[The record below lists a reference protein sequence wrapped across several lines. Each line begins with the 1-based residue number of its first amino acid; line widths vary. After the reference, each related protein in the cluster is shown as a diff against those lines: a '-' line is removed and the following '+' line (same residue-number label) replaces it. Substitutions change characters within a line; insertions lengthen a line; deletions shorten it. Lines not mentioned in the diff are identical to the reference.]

1 LTDIRVLIAG
11 MGLIT
16 PLGSG
21 VDRNWNALLKG
32 KTGIGELTLFPTAND
47 LFFPVGEVTESFS
60 PEGPPRT
67 HQLALMA
74 AEEAIEHTE
83 GPPDAIVMGST
94 TGGMSR
100 TEALLNEKPLALGL
114 FSYHGAGSVAEYLA
128 LKLKCKGPVITVS
141 TACSSGGAA
150 IAMALA
156 LLKTGKFKKIL
167 AGGAESLCRL
177 TYFGFHSLQLIDPH
191 GSRPLDRDRR
201 GLTVSE
207 GAGMLL
213 LEGKD
218 KAMDPEAIE
227 ILGAG
232 LSCDAYHPASPD
244 PDGSGALSAM
254 KHALKD
260 AGLRP
265 SEIDYV
271 NLHGTGTVDNDLAE
285 AKAFNRLFDDEQPLV
300 SSVKGAFGHSLS
312 AAGAIEAVVSAKCV
326 EAGMAPGSV
335 GCHTPDPR
343 LKLNPL
349 KESVVAPIRTVLSN
363 AFGFGGSNV
372 SVVIGRSREA
382 QGETQGETH
391 SSPSPVPMPLA
402 VAGIACISGAGHTS
416 ETLNAFSKGL
426 NCQGLLSEKEISRSL
441 STRAVRRLK
450 RLSRMGLS
458 LATAAFE
465 NAGNHK
471 EPGAVFFGTGWGGLS
486 ETHDFLNQLYETNER
501 FSSPT
506 DFMGSVHNATAGRIA
521 VKFGATGPN
530 ITTTGGDYSF
540 EQALMSAHL
549 MATGQ
554 DKSVLVMGA
563 DEFHPELSGLFD
575 ASVRKAQTHSD
586 GGGALLV
593 KRGKTGAGPKLEPLF
608 YENANENPHVISSL
622 VQCLGGV
629 KRINLDFGAVFAGL
643 PAASRIMGKKQ
654 LDLFIQTAGFNGPVI
669 DYRHYLGEF
678 ASASAVA
685 TVLAASLLKSGKI
698 PSTLTKNETVDLNGK
713 GIILLGLGNFVTAV
727 AVHNGKGSS

>member
-1 LTDIRVLIAG
+1 MTDIRVLITG

-16 PLGSG
+16 PLGRG
-21 VDRNWNALLKG
+21 VDRNWTTLLKG
-32 KTGIGELTLFPTAND
+32 KTGIGELTLFPTAKD
-47 LFFPVGEVTESFS
+47 LFFPVGEVTGSFS

-74 AEEAIEHTE
+74 AEEAIEHTK
-83 GPPDAIVMGST
+83 GTPDAIIMGST

-100 TEALLNEKPLALGL
+100 TEALLKEKQLTPTL

-156 LLKTGKFKKIL
+156 LLKTGKFRKIL

-191 GSRPLDRDRR
+191 GSRPLDRDRG

-213 LEGKD
+213 LESED
-218 KAMDPEAIE
+218 KTMDAEAIE
-227 ILGAG
+227 VLGAG

-244 PDGSGALSAM
+244 PEGGGALSAM
-254 KHALKD
+254 KGALKD
-260 AGLRP
+260 AGISP

-271 NLHGTGTVDNDLAE
+271 NLHGTGTIDNDLAE
-285 AKAFNRLFDDEQPLV
+285 AKAFNRLFDEEQPLV
-300 SSVKGAFGHSLS
+300 SSVKGSFGHSLS
-312 AAGAIEAVVSAKCV
+312 AAGAIEAVISAKCV

-335 GCHTPDPR
+335 GCRTPDPR
-343 LKLNPL
+343 LKLSPL
-349 KESVVAPIRTVLSN
+349 KESAVAPIKTVLSN
-363 AFGFGGSNV
+363 AFGFGGSNA
-372 SVVIGRSREA
+372 SVVIGRSRK
-382 QGETQGETH
+382 TQGP
-391 SSPSPVPMPLA
+391 PSPLPTPLE
-402 VAGIACISGAGHTS
+402 VTGIACITGAGHTS
-416 ETLNAFSKGL
+416 ETLNAFAKGL
-426 NCQGLLSEKEISRSL
+426 NCRGLLSEKELSRSL

-458 LATAAFE
+458 LATAAC
-465 NAGNHK
+465 GDTGDPK

-486 ETHDFLNQLYETNER
+486 ETHDFLKALYETDER

-549 MATGQ
+549 LATGQ
-554 DKSVLVMGA
+554 DKPVLVMGA
-563 DEFHPELSGLFD
+563 DEFHPELSGIFD
-575 ASVRKAQTHSD
+575 ASVRKAETPSD

-593 KRGKTGAGPKLEPLF
+593 GRGKTGSGPKLEPLF
-608 YENANENPHVISSL
+608 YENANENPHVVSSL
-622 VQCLGGV
+622 VRCLD
-629 KRINLDFGAVFAGL
+629 KINLDFGAVFAGL
-643 PAASRIMGKKQ
+643 PAASRIIGQKQ

-669 DYRHYLGEF
+669 DYRRYLGEF

-685 TVLAASLLKSGKI
+685 TVLAVSLLKSGEI
-698 PSTLTKNETVDLNGK
+698 SSTLAEKEHVELNGK
-713 GIILLGLGNFVTAV
+713 GIILLGLGNFITAV

>member
-1 LTDIRVLIAG
+1 

-16 PLGSG
+16 PLGAG
-21 VDRNWNALLKG
+21 VDRNWTALLKG
-32 KTGIGELTLFPTAND
+32 KTGMGELTLFPTADD
-47 LFFPVGEVTESFS
+47 LFFPVGEVTESIS

-67 HQLALMA
+67 HQLALIA

-94 TGGMSR
+94 TGGISR
-100 TEALLNEKPLALGL
+100 TETLLKENQLNPAL
-114 FSYHGAGSVAEYLA
+114 FSYHGAGSIADYLA

-150 IAMALA
+150 IAMAVA
-156 LLKTGKFKKIL
+156 LLKTGKFKKVL
-167 AGGAESLCRL
+167 TGGAESLCRL
-177 TYFGFHSLQLIDPH
+177 TYFGFHSLQLIDPR

-213 LEGKD
+213 LERKNKTMG
-218 KAMDPEAIE
+218 PEAIE
-227 ILGAG
+227 ILGTG
-232 LSCDAYHPASPD
+232 LGCDAYHPASPD
-244 PDGSGALSAM
+244 PEGGGALSAM
-254 KHALKD
+254 SKALKE
-260 AGLRP
+260 AGITP

-271 NLHGTGTVDNDLAE
+271 NLHGTGTIDNDLAE
-285 AKAFNRLFDDEQPLV
+285 AKAIHRLFDGERPLV

-335 GCHTPDPR
+335 GCQTPDPR
-343 LKLNPL
+343 LKLRPL
-349 KESVVAPIRTVLSN
+349 RKSTAAPIRTVLTN
-363 AFGFGGSNV
+363 AFGFGGSNA
-372 SVVIGRSREA
+372 SIVIGRP
-382 QGETQGETH
+382 GETQRKMRGA
-391 SSPSPVPMPLA
+391 SCPIPVPLE
-402 VAGIACISGAGHTS
+402 VTGIACITGAGHIS
-416 ETLNAFSKGL
+416 KTLNAFSKGL
-426 NCQGLLSEKEISRSL
+426 NCQGQLSEKEISRSL
-441 STRAVRRLK
+441 STRAARRLK

-465 NAGNHK
+465 NAGNPK
-471 EPGAVFFGTGWGGLS
+471 EPGSVFFGTGWGGLS
-486 ETHDFLNQLYETNER
+486 ETHDFLKALYESDER

-521 VKFGATGPN
+521 VKFDATGPN

-549 MATGQ
+549 MATEQ
-554 DKSVLVMGA
+554 DEPVLVMGA
-563 DEFHPELSGLFD
+563 DEFHPELSRILD
-575 ASVRKAQTHSD
+575 ASVRKGAAPSD

-593 KRGKTGAGPKLEPLF
+593 RRSKTGSGPKLEPLF
-608 YENANENPHVISSL
+608 YENANENPHVVSSL
-622 VQCLGGV
+622 VQRLGGA
-629 KRINLDFGAVFAGL
+629 KTIDRDFGAVFAGL
-643 PAASRIMGKKQ
+643 PAASRMVGQKQ

-669 DYRHYLGEF
+669 DYRRYLGEF
-678 ASASAVA
+678 ASASAAA
-685 TVLAASLLKSGKI
+685 TVLAVSLLKTGKI
-698 PSTLTKNETVDLNGK
+698 SSTLTGEEPVDLSGK

-727 AVHNGKGSS
+727 AASKCHRGSS

>member
-1 LTDIRVLIAG
+1 MTDIRVLITG

-21 VDRNWNALLKG
+21 VDRNWAALLKG
-32 KTGIGELTLFPTAND
+32 ETGIGELTLFPTAND
-47 LFFPVGEVTESFS
+47 LFFPVGEVTGSFAS
-60 PEGPPRT
+60 EGPPRT

-100 TEALLNEKPLALGL
+100 TEVLLKENQLSPAL
-114 FSYHGAGSVAEYLA
+114 FSYHGTGSVAEYLA

-191 GSRPLDRDRR
+191 GSRPLDRDRK

-213 LEGKD
+213 LESKD
-218 KAMDPEAIE
+218 KAIDPEAIE

-232 LSCDAYHPASPD
+232 LGCDAYHPASPD
-244 PDGSGALSAM
+244 PEGDGALSAM
-254 KHALKD
+254 KEALKD
-260 AGLRP
+260 AGISP

-271 NLHGTGTVDNDLAE
+271 NLHGTGTIDNDLAE
-285 AKAFNRLFDDEQPLV
+285 AKAFNRLFDEEQPLV
-300 SSVKGAFGHSLS
+300 SSVKGTFGHTLS

-335 GCHTPDPR
+335 GCHTLDPR
-343 LKLNPL
+343 LKLSPL
-349 KESVVAPIRTVLSN
+349 KESAVALIRTVLSN
-363 AFGFGGSNV
+363 AFGFGGSNA
-372 SVVIGRSREA
+372 SIVIGRSRE
-382 QGETQGETH
+382 TQGAA
-391 SSPSPVPMPLA
+391 SPLPVPLA
-402 VAGIACISGAGHTS
+402 VTGIACITGAGDIS
-416 ETLNAFSKGL
+416 ETLNAFAKGL
-426 NCQGLLSEKEISRSL
+426 NCRGLLSEKEISRPL

-471 EPGAVFFGTGWGGLS
+471 EPGSVFFGTGWGGLS
-486 ETHDFLNQLYETNER
+486 ETHDFLEALYETDER

-521 VKFGATGPN
+521 VKYSAKGPN

-549 MATGQ
+549 MTTET
-554 DKSVLVMGA
+554 DKPVLIMGA
-563 DEFHPELSGLFD
+563 DEFHPELSGIFD
-575 ASVRKAQTHSD
+575 ASVRKAETPSD

-593 KRGKTGAGPKLEPLF
+593 GRGKPGSGLKLEPLF

-622 VQCLGGV
+622 VQCLGGTE
-629 KRINLDFGAVFAGL
+629 KINLDFGAVFAGL
-643 PAASRIMGKKQ
+643 PAASRIMGRKQ

-669 DYRHYLGEF
+669 DYRRYLGEF

-685 TVLAASLLKSGKI
+685 TVLAASLLKTGEI
-698 PSTLTKNETVDLNGK
+698 PSTLTEKETVKLKGK
-713 GIILLGLGNFVTAV
+713 GIVLLGLGNFVTAV
-727 AVHNGKGSS
+727 AVSSA

>member
-1 LTDIRVLIAG
+1 MTDIRVLITG

-21 VDRNWNALLKG
+21 VDRNWTALLKG
-32 KTGIGELTLFPTAND
+32 KTGIGELTLFPTAKD
-47 LFFPVGEVTESFS
+47 LFFPVGEVTKSFP

-74 AEEAIEHTE
+74 AEEAVEHTE
-83 GPPDAIVMGST
+83 GTPDAIIMGST

-100 TEALLNEKPLALGL
+100 TEALLKKKQLTPAL

-167 AGGAESLCRL
+167 VGGAESLCRL

-213 LEGKD
+213 LEGKN

-227 ILGAG
+227 VLGAG
-232 LSCDAYHPASPD
+232 MSCDAYHPASPD
-244 PDGSGALSAM
+244 PEGGGALSAM
-254 KHALKD
+254 KGALKD
-260 AGLRP
+260 AGIGP

-271 NLHGTGTVDNDLAE
+271 NLHGTGTIDNDFAE
-285 AKAFNRLFDDEQPLV
+285 AKAFNRLFDGEQPLV
-300 SSVKGAFGHSLS
+300 SSVKGTFGHSLS
-312 AAGAIEAVVSAKCV
+312 AAGAIEAVISAKCV

-343 LKLNPL
+343 LNLTPL
-349 KESVVAPIRTVLSN
+349 KESAVAPIKTVLSN
-363 AFGFGGSNV
+363 AFGFGGSNA
-372 SVVIGRSREA
+372 SIVIGRSRK
-382 QGETQGETH
+382 TH
-391 SSPSPVPMPLA
+391 GSPSPLPVPLPTPLE
-402 VAGIACISGAGHTS
+402 VTGIACITGAGHTS
-416 ETLNAFSKGL
+416 ETLNAFAKGL
-426 NCQGLLSEKEISRSL
+426 NCRGLLSEKEISKSL
-441 STRAVRRLK
+441 STKTTRRLK

-458 LATAAFE
+458 LATAAC
-465 NAGNHK
+465 GDTGSTK
-471 EPGAVFFGTGWGGLS
+471 KPGAVFFGTGWGGLS
-486 ETHDFLNQLYETNER
+486 ETHDFLRALYETDER

-521 VKFGATGPN
+521 VKFSATGPN

-554 DKSVLVMGA
+554 DKPVLVMGA
-563 DEFHPELSGLFD
+563 DEFHPELSGIFD
-575 ASVRKAQTHSD
+575 ASVRKAETHSD

-593 KRGKTGAGPKLEPLF
+593 GRIKTGSGPKLESLF

-622 VQCLGGV
+622 VQCLD
-629 KRINLDFGAVFAGL
+629 KINLDFGAVFAGL
-643 PAASRIMGKKQ
+643 PAASRIIGQKQ
-654 LDLFIQTAGFNGPVI
+654 LDLFIQTTGFNGPVI
-669 DYRHYLGEF
+669 DYRRYLGEF

-685 TVLAASLLKSGKI
+685 TVLAASLLKSGEI
-698 PSTLTKNETVDLNGK
+698 SSTLTEKESVDLNGK

-727 AVHNGKGSS
+727 AVHNGKSSS